1 MDPRPEGVSNA
12 GCIRG
17 SRENLAVERSLLVP
31 GKPKLRCPT
40 PHVAFLAAR
49 ERLWWCLNFYF
60 WCPIYQLNLSSE
72 ITSMI
77 RILLLLDLRF
87 GLLRSLIRETER
99 ILRRTSRVSAI
110 LLRDELAEK
119 RWPVTA
125 KVVHRVYFSAIRREN
140 ASENNLV
147 VHHRLTE
154 SG

>member
-1 MDPRPEGVSNA
+1 
-12 GCIRG
+12 
-17 SRENLAVERSLLVP
+17 
-31 GKPKLRCPT
+31 
-40 PHVAFLAAR
+40 
-49 ERLWWCLNFYF
+49 
-60 WCPIYQLNLSSE
+60 
-72 ITSMI
+72 MI